1 MRESLSLAP
10 SLGLSFARSL
20 SLSLLRNSRPF
31 SVTAKCTMINNGQ
44 DCGEEVLSLWLPRS
58 QYSHFGIFAFWP
70 AQPQASVHSHTHI
83 SSTHT
88 NTAHPPTHTHTH
100 VRTHSCVQR
109 RRRNTR
115 ARLFEIERRTSFS
128 ASFLAPTCVC
138 EHREKN
144 LDTLVKIMLLNLV
157 RIRNLV

>member
-44 DCGEEVLSLWLPRS
+44 DGGEEVLSLWLPRS

-88 NTAHPPTHTHTH
+88 NTAHPPTYTHTHTCGH
-100 VRTHSCVQR
+100 TAVCNEDDAILVLGFL
-109 RRRNTR
+109 
-115 ARLFEIERRTSFS
+115 RLRDAHPFRPP
-128 ASFLAPTCVC
+128 FLRPRVC

-144 LDTLVKIMLLNLV
+144 LDTLVKI
-157 RIRNLV
+157 I